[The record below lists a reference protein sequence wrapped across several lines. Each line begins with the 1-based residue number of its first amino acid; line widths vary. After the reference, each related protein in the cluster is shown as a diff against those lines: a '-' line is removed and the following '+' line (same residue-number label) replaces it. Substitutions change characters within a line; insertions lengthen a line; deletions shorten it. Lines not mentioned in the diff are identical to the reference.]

1 MKRWESRFLRF
12 HNTYP
17 GILDKDAAVIIGGIT
32 GIVTETILTLAIL
45 AIEVGPAMA
54 ERSRAIIRVVIEAV
68 ITDTV
73 QIMGAEILLRRHTMK
88 CKMSIWR
95 HTVSKNQK
103 YGLTNVYDYS
113 VISRNRK
120 YY

>member
-32 GIVTETILTLAIL
+32 GIVTETILTLSIL
-45 AIEVGPAMA
+45 TIEVGPAMA

-88 CKMSIWR
+88 RKMSIWR

-103 YGLTNVYDYS
+103 IWVNKCVRLFCHFEKS
-113 VISRNRK
+113 
-120 YY
+120 